1 MVQDVKEVNF
11 EEQVLDSAK
20 PVLVDFYA
28 GWCGS
33 CRMMEPIVNE
43 MAEELPGI
51 RFCRVDVEQAVE
63 VAARYRIMSIPTFA
77 LFRNGKLIKSVVGA
91 MEKEE
96 LLLEIAGH

>member
-11 EEQVLDSAK
+11 EEQVLDCAK
-20 PVLVDFYA
+20 PVFVDFYA
-28 GWCGS
+28 DWCGP
-33 CRMMEPIVNE
+33 CKAMEPIVKE

-51 RFCRVDVEQAVE
+51 RFCRVDVEQAVN
-63 VAARYRIMSIPTFA
+63 VAAQYRIMSIPTFA

>member
-28 GWCGS
+28 GWCGP